1 MRARNGDWLIAPFQC
16 DQCHFINI
24 YNRVPLADSEHDKL
38 ILLFVRRAN
47 LDMFWS
53 RTDLTVS
60 SNLSS
65 ITEILKISRELNL
78 PVPLSVLGPWPVK
91 DISGMKLAIIELRK
105 SQGNNRPNAI
115 CSTHLQYDTVRRLRG
130 ALSCVSDAAFQGNS
144 TSLTMKSFKGDVSH
158 LHLSVTQTRFF
169 ERFSQGMKVRMGQRT
184 CRNFPIKSIMVKA
197 ILDRLKTNIRLLDS
211 IDRDRRRLLILAGAF
226 TSVLFGGSLR
236 GNEGLMLDGDQLGRH
251 IRLGVDHEMPHV
263 LVPMYGYW
271 KGESGER
278 FHIIPIISVSR
289 TGIEFRW
296 WLEQLLICLDEEG
309 NLGKGGPAFCNSD
322 GTLMKGSRLEGIIVD
337 TMVSIQDDQEGDS
350 PFPKSLNIPE
360 DFGIYRSFR
369 RGSTTEATD
378 QNISEFT
385 IKLVNRWERYE
396 RARGRLPNMGIMEHY
411 LEVSGLVRKI
421 LSFSASL

>member
-105 SQGNNRPNAI
+105 SQGKNRPNAI

-184 CRNFPIKSIMVKA
+184 
-197 ILDRLKTNIRLLDS
+197 
-211 IDRDRRRLLILAGAF
+211 
-226 TSVLFGGSLR
+226 
-236 GNEGLMLDGDQLGRH
+236 
-251 IRLGVDHEMPHV
+251 
-263 LVPMYGYW
+263 
-271 KGESGER
+271 
-278 FHIIPIISVSR
+278 
-289 TGIEFRW
+289 
-296 WLEQLLICLDEEG
+296 
-309 NLGKGGPAFCNSD
+309 
-322 GTLMKGSRLEGIIVD
+322 
-337 TMVSIQDDQEGDS
+337 
-350 PFPKSLNIPE
+350 
-360 DFGIYRSFR
+360 
-369 RGSTTEATD
+369 
-378 QNISEFT
+378 
-385 IKLVNRWERYE
+385 
-396 RARGRLPNMGIMEHY
+396 
-411 LEVSGLVRKI
+411 
-421 LSFSASL
+421 

>member
-53 RTDLTVS
+53 RTDLKVS

-105 SQGNNRPNAI
+105 SQGKNRPNAI

-184 CRNFPIKSIMVKA
+184 RRNFPIKSIMVKA
-197 ILDRLKTNIRLLDS
+197 ILDRLKTNISLLDL
-211 IDRDRRRLLILAGAF
+211 IDRDRRRLLILADAF

-309 NLGKGGPAFCNSD
+309 KLGKGGPAFCNSD

>member
-1 MRARNGDWLIAPFQC
+1 MMARNGDWLIAPFQC

-24 YNRVPLADSEHDKL
+24 YKRVPLEESEHDKL
-38 ILLFVRRAN
+38 ILLFIRRAN

-53 RTDLTVS
+53 RTGLTVA
-60 SNLSS
+60 SNLRS
-65 ITEILKISRELNL
+65 IKEILKFSRELNL
-78 PVPLSVLGPWPVK
+78 PVSLSVLGPWPVT
-91 DISGMKLAIIELRK
+91 DICGMNLAIIELRK
-105 SQGNNRPNAI
+105 SQGKNRPNAI
-115 CSTHLQYDTVRRLRG
+115 CTTHLQYDTVRRLRG
-130 ALSCVSDAAFQGNS
+130 AVSSVSDAAFQGNS

-158 LHLSVTQTRFF
+158 LHISVTHTRFF
-169 ERFSQGMKVRMGQRT
+169 ERFSHGMKVRMGQRT
-184 CRNFPIKSIMVKA
+184 RRNFPIKSLMVNA
-197 ILDRLKTNIRLLDS
+197 ILDRLKSNINLLDPT
-211 IDRDRRRLLILAGAF
+211 DQGRRRLLVLTGAF
-226 TSVLFGGSLR
+226 TALLFGGSLR
-236 GNEGLMLDGDQLGRH
+236 GNEGLMLDADQLGRH
-251 IRLGVDHEMPHV
+251 IRLGLDHEKPHV
-263 LVPMYGYW
+263 LAPLYGFW

-296 WLEQLLICLDEEG
+296 WLEQLLVCLDEEG
-309 NLGKGGPAFCNSD
+309 KLGQGGPAFCNSN

-337 TMVSIQDDQEGDS
+337 TMVNIQDDQEGDS

-369 RGSTTEATD
+369 RGSTTEAAD
-378 QNISEFT
+378 QDISEFT

-421 LSFSASL
+421 LSFSACL

>member
-1 MRARNGDWLIAPFQC
+1 MNARNGDWLIAPFQC

-24 YNRVPLADSEHDKL
+24 YKRVPIKDSEHDKL
-38 ILLFVRRAN
+38 ILLFIRRAN

-53 RTDLTVS
+53 RTVLTVS

-65 ITEILKISRELNL
+65 IKEILKISRELNL
-78 PVPLSVLGPWPVK
+78 PISLSVLGPWPVQ
-91 DISGMKLAIIELRK
+91 DICGMNLAIIELRK
-105 SQGNNRPNAI
+105 SQGKNRPNAI
-115 CSTHLQYDTVRRLRG
+115 CTSHLQYDTVRRLRG
-130 ALSCVSDAAFQGNS
+130 AVSNVSDAAYLGNS

-184 CRNFPIKSIMVKA
+184 RRNFPIKSVMVKS
-197 ILDRLKTNIRLLDS
+197 ILDRLKLDINLLGPNDL
-211 IDRDRRRLLILAGAF
+211 DRRRLLILSGAF
-226 TSVLFGGSLR
+226 IAILYGGSLR
-236 GNEGLMLDGDQLGRH
+236 GNEGLMLDADQLGRH
-251 IRLGVDHEMPHV
+251 IRLGLDHEIPHV
-263 LVPMYGYW
+263 LVPLYGFW

-278 FHIIPIISVSR
+278 FHIIPIVSISR

-296 WLEQLLICLDEEG
+296 WLEQLLICLDKEG
-309 NLGKGGPAFCNSD
+309 KLGQGGPAFCNSN
-322 GTLMKGSRLEGIIVD
+322 GTLIKGSRLEGIIVD

-369 RGSTTEATD
+369 RGATTEATD